1 MADKNKFMRP
11 IDKKYSVRDML
22 TQERMQESTKA
33 LRKMQTILWMSIDD
47 EAYEEIEKT
56 FDTAIASMMAHVL
69 EVDIREIGWT
79 A

>member
-33 LRKMQTILWMSIDD
+33 LRKMQTILWMSMDD